1 MYVPKLV
8 QGFSS
13 PSEYS
18 NLSLPMGVFARGNL
32 VEWSARPS
40 QLAFDTLFSR
50 PSPVPTMTPSHQP
63 KGRDGVLSTLD
74 VAIQALNLAKDS
86 CGIPP
91 AQIAFGSASV
101 LLTMI
106 RVRFLLLYEDGLLIG
121 VYIGHDCQRS
131 GLCRLR
137 AGLRRCMSNPLQE
150 IEGETIGPTQPIRP
164 RRDWRADCVSQTVH
178 AHPERSTYR

>member
-1 MYVPKLV
+1 
-8 QGFSS
+8 
-13 PSEYS
+13 
-18 NLSLPMGVFARGNL
+18 MGVFARGSL
-32 VEWSARPS
+32 VELSARPS
-40 QLAFDTLFSR
+40 QLARHTFSH
-50 PSPVPTMTPSHQP
+50 PPQVPTMTPSQQQ

-74 VAIQALNLAKDS
+74 AAIQALNLAKDS

-106 RVRFLLLYEDGLLIG
+106 RVRFFLLYEDGLLIH
-121 VYIGHDCQRS
+121 VYLGHNGQRS
-131 GLCRLR
+131 GLYRLR
-137 AGLRRCMSNPLQE
+137 QGLRRCMPSTLPK

-178 AHPERSTYR
+178 VHPKGSAYR